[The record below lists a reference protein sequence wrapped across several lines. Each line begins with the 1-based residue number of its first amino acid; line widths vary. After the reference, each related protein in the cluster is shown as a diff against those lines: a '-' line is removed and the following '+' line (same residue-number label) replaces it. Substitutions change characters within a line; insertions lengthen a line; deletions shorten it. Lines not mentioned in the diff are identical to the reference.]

1 MVDIPRRSEARNRC
15 EREEILTLVERP
27 SRYIGGEVNASK
39 KDRARCALSFA
50 LAFPD
55 TYEVGMSHLGLQIL
69 YAILDGN
76 PEVIGERCYAPWPD
90 MERVMR
96 EHGVP
101 LCSLESGTPLENF
114 DIIGFSLQYEL
125 SYTNVLN
132 MLELG
137 GVPVRRNER
146 SERDPIVIAGGPC
159 AFNPE
164 PMAAF
169 MDAFVIGEGEEV
181 LSEICHALIKAEKEG
196 WSRES
201 KLHIL
206 AEIPGVYVPAVHR
219 PEMRIRKRVVADL
232 DRWLVPLR
240 PLIPSM
246 NAIHN
251 RVVLEVARGCT
262 RGCRFCQAGMVWRPV
277 RERSPAVIEKM
288 AQQMLAATGYEE
300 LTLLSLSA
308 GDYSL
313 IDHLLKGLMDRYCR
327 QRVAIGLPSLR
338 TETLS
343 RNLMEEIKRV
353 RKTSFTLA
361 PEAGTQRLR
370 NIINKGNTEED
381 LLRTVG
387 SVFEAGWRSVKLY
400 FMTGIPG
407 EREEDLEGIVD
418 LAYKVLREGKY
429 RNRVTAAVST
439 FVPKSHTPFQWMR
452 QAGLDEIVEKQAFFK
467 RRMLHKN
474 LMFKWHDGRMSLL
487 EGILSRGDRRV
498 GLAVERA
505 FRLGCR
511 FDGWSDALKFDLW
524 EQAFKETGIQREEY
538 LRERSLGETLPWH
551 LIDAGVKTEFLLKE
565 RDLSLREELTPDCR
579 ADRCCDC
586 GVCDKTIAAIQAV
599 SRSDPGGWRM
609 PEDLSAE
616 NAVTIRKWR
625 VRFAKEGLSRFLSH
639 LEVSSSLVRAI
650 RQSGIHLSYS
660 EGFHPHPKIS
670 FACATPVGL
679 ESREEFV
686 DIQIEDQGLTRK
698 SMVEKINNGL
708 PEGLR
713 ILDIREIYFPDDSL
727 SRRIR
732 GYVYKCV
739 LPADSDQGVMFLIAE
754 KIQHFLALPEFVI
767 QRRRKGGETEK
778 DIRPLVKSLV
788 FDRRNGKLVLALLS
802 SKEGNVRPV
811 EILVHVLGL
820 DEAVVKSVRI
830 VKTGTLFAQAEEVA
844 AQGFEDSVSSA
855 VEPLDG

>member
-1 MVDIPRRSEARNRC
+1 MKRSD
-15 EREEILTLVERP
+15 REEILSLVERP
-27 SRYIGGEVNASK
+27 SRYIGGEVNAARK
-39 KDRARCALSFA
+39 NRAGCVLSFA

-69 YAILDGN
+69 YAVLNGD

-90 MERVMR
+90 MERAMR

-101 LCSLESGTPLENF
+101 LCSLESGTPLESF

-137 GVPVRRNER
+137 GIPVRRDER
-146 SERDPIVIAGGPC
+146 MENDPLVIAGGPC

-164 PMAAF
+164 PMADF

-181 LSEICHALIKAEKEG
+181 LSEICHALKKAKKKG
-196 WSRES
+196 SSRES
-201 KLHIL
+201 KLHAL
-206 AEIPGVYVPAVHR
+206 AEIPGIYVPAVHQ
-219 PEMRIRKRVVADL
+219 PEERIKKRIIADL
-232 DRWLVPLR
+232 DRWLIPLK
-240 PLIPSM
+240 PLVPSM

-308 GDYSL
+308 GDYSF
-313 IDHLLKGLMDRYCR
+313 IDTLLKDLMDRYCR
-327 QRVAIGLPSLR
+327 QKVAIGLPSLR

-370 NIINKGNTEED
+370 NVINKGNTEED

-439 FVPKSHTPFQWMR
+439 FVPKSHTPFQWVR
-452 QAGLDEIVEKQAFFK
+452 QAGFDEISEKQAFFK
-467 RRMLHKN
+467 RRMIHKN
-474 LMFKWHDGRMSLL
+474 LMFKWHDSRMSLL
-487 EGILSRGDRRV
+487 EGILSRGDQRLGV
-498 GLAVERA
+498 AVERA

-524 EQAFKETGIQREEY
+524 ERAFRETGIRQEDY
-538 LRERSLGETLPWH
+538 LRERGFGETLPWH
-551 LIDAGVKTEFLLKE
+551 VIDTGIKTEFLLKE
-565 RDLSLREELTPDCR
+565 RDLSFREELTPDCR
-579 ADRCCDC
+579 TDRCRDC
-586 GVCDKTIAAIQAV
+586 GVCDKTITGIQAAPK
-599 SRSDPGGWRM
+599 SDHDELGM
-609 PEDLSAE
+609 PENPSDK
-616 NAVTIRKWR
+616 NTVTIRRWR

-639 LEVSSSLVRAI
+639 LEVSSALIRAI
-650 RQSGIHLSYS
+650 RHSGLRLNYS

-686 DIQIEDQGLTRK
+686 DIQIEDHGLTREG
-698 SMVEKINNGL
+698 MAEKINNGL
-708 PEGLR
+708 PEGLK
-713 ILDIREIYFPDDSL
+713 ILDIREIYSPSDSL

-732 GYVYKCV
+732 GYVYESA
-739 LPADSDQGVMFLIAE
+739 LPADPDHEGMSLIEGRMQSFLT
-754 KIQHFLALPEFVI
+754 LPEFVI
-767 QRRRKGGETEK
+767 QRRRKDGDTEK
-778 DIRPLVKSLV
+778 DVRPLVESLV
-788 FDRRNGKLVLALLS
+788 FDRTDGKLVLALLS
-802 SKEGNVRPV
+802 GEKGNVRPV

-820 DEAVVKSVRI
+820 DEAVAKSVRI
-830 VKTGTLFAQAEEVA
+830 VKTGTLFAEAGETVIH
-844 AQGFEDSVSSA
+844 GFEKPVSPA
-855 VEPLDG
+855 VEPLNG